1 MSLVK
6 RMRFTEASAAHRAN
20 RPNSRKRH
28 IFVTYQY
35 LTIFFADYL
44 GDSLR
49 PALVADPPYS
59 KASNQQSYQQL
70 LWKSLL
76 LVKIVRFFLV
86 CAFELLP
93 AKTFS
98 SKG

>member
-1 MSLVK
+1 
-6 RMRFTEASAAHRAN
+6 MRFTWASTAHRAN
-20 RPNSRKRH
+20 RPNSRKRR
-28 IFVTYQY
+28 IFVTYYY

-49 PALVADPPYS
+49 SAPVADPPYT

-76 LVKIVRFFLV
+76 LSEN
-86 CAFELLP
+86 C
-93 AKTFS
+93 
-98 SKG
+98 